1 MDAPGHRRRT
11 AKAWVE
17 AVSDTDKKIEIG
29 DTFTDSNGRE
39 LILLHVDTS
48 DNFHPYECNHDD
60 SCMHCAGRKTD
71 THDPVNCAL
80 CRWDDDEWH
89 EKRRQQLAAIAERH
103 RLMRLV
109 AEEHDRAVVAVSAA
123 IAERYRLMRLVA
135 EEHDRAVAALDHYI
149 RTDVSVHAAV
159 FDQSVG
165 RVRGCVGSLETMGA
179 VLHVD
184 AERKLTQWIA
194 RETGDV
200 VWERRD
206 G

>member
-1 MDAPGHRRRT
+1 M
-11 AKAWVE
+11 
-17 AVSDTDKKIEIG
+17 S
-29 DTFTDSNGRE
+29 
-39 LILLHVDTS
+39 
-48 DNFHPYECNHDD
+48 
-60 SCMHCAGRKTD
+60 
-71 THDPVNCAL
+71 
-80 CRWDDDEWH
+80 
-89 EKRRQQLAAIAERH
+89 AAIAERH

-109 AEEHDRAVVAVSAA
+109 AEEHG
-123 IAERYRLMRLVA
+123 
-135 EEHDRAVAALDHYI
+135 RAVAAIDHYI

-165 RVRGCVGSLETMGA
+165 RVRGCAQSLETMGA

-200 VWERRD
+200 VWERKD

>member
-1 MDAPGHRRRT
+1 M
-11 AKAWVE
+11 
-17 AVSDTDKKIEIG
+17 SDTDKKIEIG

-123 IAERYRLMRLVA
+123 IAERHRLMRLVA
-135 EEHDRAVAALDHYI
+135 EEHGRAVAALDHYI